1 MLGELQ
7 AGEEKTYSVTYS
19 LIDET
24 VDISTISVE
33 FAAKTNV
40 VATPVP
46 TSTLKPKFDFDSLD
60 KQSEFIFDFSDEKT
74 DGTTNATV
82 TEIKKVC
89 GVDIPAG
96 RFSITGSG
104 KLVVTSSTGA
114 KKSESVVSETPVA
127 GQSVKTA
134 VVLLEDKDV
143 LTITPLAGQE
153 KARLKFNKVT
163 TENITSTPTPVKSA
177 NDNKTNPKTGDNGI
191 GIVVG
196 VAALAVLAFVALE
209 VLKRKNSN

>member
-1 MLGELQ
+1 M
-7 AGEEKTYSVTYS
+7 
-19 LIDET
+19 
-24 VDISTISVE
+24 
-33 FAAKTNV
+33 